1 MCYYLNMK
9 NKQNYI
15 YIHKKDGSIKR
26 ANGVF
31 GLWIKFKGENSI
43 VNIYEPCNFKF
54 RIGVSRS
61 HIVVN
66 GDNNVI
72 NIQSNTKTKIKSL
85 RIKAIGSNNTINIGK
100 NLNMS
105 DGVTIDFAN
114 TSNLELNIGDNCLFG
129 QNIKMMLGDHHKI
142 YSLEDN
148 KMINV
153 PKSGIDI
160 GDNVWLAR
168 NVTLLK
174 DVKISKNSVVGYGST
189 VTKRFEQENALIV
202 GSPAKIVK
210 ENIYWQY

>member
-1 MCYYLNMK
+1 
-9 NKQNYI
+9 
-15 YIHKKDGSIKR
+15 
-26 ANGVF
+26 
-31 GLWIKFKGENSI
+31 
-43 VNIYEPCNFKF
+43 
-54 RIGVSRS
+54 
-61 HIVVN
+61 
-66 GDNNVI
+66 
-72 NIQSNTKTKIKSL
+72 
-85 RIKAIGSNNTINIGK
+85 
-100 NLNMS
+100 
-105 DGVTIDFAN
+105 
-114 TSNLELNIGDNCLFG
+114 
-129 QNIKMMLGDHHKI
+129 MMLGDHHKI